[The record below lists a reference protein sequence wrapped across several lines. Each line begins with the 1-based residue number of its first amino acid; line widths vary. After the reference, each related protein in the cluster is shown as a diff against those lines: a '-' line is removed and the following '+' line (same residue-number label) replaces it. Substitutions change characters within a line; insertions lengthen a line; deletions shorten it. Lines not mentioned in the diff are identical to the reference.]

1 MSIYG
6 FDRMYDNSSSKVS
19 EKVTKSEAIKMIIS
33 TVYNLYDISS
43 FAPIEDAKY
52 DNEIW
57 VKYAEDK
64 SILIEEID
72 EKNQDDKISYID
84 VVMLFSKAKSEIL
97 GLSLDIEGT
106 PNFSD
111 FDKYSN
117 EEQTALKDIIWN
129 KIIENN
135 TEKLNGNRKIAKGE
149 LNELL
154 INFAEKYNTI
164 TLGSEDKININEEKI
179 PYNSDIYTYTLANVN
194 KKIYEARFDY
204 SNVST
209 SILPKDIYVKC
220 KDYIPSW
227 ISIIEEYYNTLLNV
241 DYNDFSKENFKET
254 INAYSYN
261 SYSNTS
267 IDNYESYIKDNKI
280 SITGSVVPVMPIMY
294 YDGQYL
300 RMRVKLQYTILSSNT
315 RKNILFGDLMSG
327 IDVIYDEDSNI
338 QYIDVKLATYD
349 EDFKEVTVIKTVIND
364 LAIEELK

>member
-43 FAPIEDAKY
+43 FAPIEEANY

-64 SILIEEID
+64 SILTEEIN

-84 VVMLFSKAKSEIL
+84 VVMLLSKAKSEIL
-97 GLSLDIEGT
+97 GESLDIEGT

-117 EEQTALKDIIWN
+117 EEQTALKDMIWN

-154 INFAEKYNTI
+154 INFAEKYRTI
-164 TLGSEDKININEEKI
+164 TLNSDDKFVINEEKL
-179 PYNSDIYTYTLANVN
+179 PYNSEDYPYVLSNVS
-194 KKIYEARFDY
+194 KKIYEIKFYNSISKDSKSPVELYADEKQNFEDISAIIYQYFD
-204 SNVST
+204 T
-209 SILPKDIYVKC
+209 I
-220 KDYIPSW
+220 
-227 ISIIEEYYNTLLNV
+227 LNV
-241 DYNDFSKENFKET
+241 DYDRISLEEFKENINFVSMYEFSDEQIQDYIDYVKE
-254 INAYSYN
+254 
-261 SYSNTS
+261 
-267 IDNYESYIKDNKI
+267 NKI
-280 SITGSVVPVMPIMY
+280 RLSGSATLQLPIIY
-294 YDGQYL
+294 YDGEYI
-300 RMRVKLQYTILSSNT
+300 RARAIVECNIENSNT
-315 RKNILFGDLMSG
+315 LENILFSDRLTGS
-327 IDVIYDEDSNI
+327 IYNYDEKSNLI
-338 QYIDVKLATYD
+338 YVDVPFAKDETTGNIYIAMGS
-349 EDFKEVTVIKTVIND
+349 INKNI
-364 LAIEELK
+364 AGNISK